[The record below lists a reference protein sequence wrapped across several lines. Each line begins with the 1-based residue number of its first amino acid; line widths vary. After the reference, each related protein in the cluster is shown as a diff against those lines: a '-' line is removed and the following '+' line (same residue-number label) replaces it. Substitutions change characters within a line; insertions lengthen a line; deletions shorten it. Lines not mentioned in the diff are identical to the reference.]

1 MLASAPYRS
10 SCQPLLGIK
19 LAILLPRPIVL
30 LLGGSKFE
38 GAESKTCV
46 EVIGTVHFSIPC
58 NFSCRRHS
66 ALLTRA
72 LALARRHSKGGLRFE
87 KDMFENDHSEGNDQ
101 SSTDVINDDEEDV
114 NLVPR
119 QWRILQEDLHKSK
132 SEKKLHA
139 RIRARENEVQRA
151 EELQLKR
158 EQLEAAGKVL
168 KERIR
173 QKCQGTGSDL
183 VSKKEDTA
191 SLIPTSFLFAP
202 TMREGDGLSEAH
214 ESLERKTFELDR
226 LFSEDEMACLKR
238 GAPDLTKISNE
249 KWPPLQVLA
258 AAGQFFFLDEY
269 LKSELDL
276 NAVDEDGY
284 TPIHRAI
291 LGRKET
297 AVSQLLRAGANPFI
311 LDKDGASF
319 LHYSAQTDSLNLV
332 RLFVKYGV
340 DINHPDQD
348 GWTALHVAVITARDD
363 VVRHLLF
370 NGADKHRENK
380 DGRTPFDL
388 CLAVG
393 KGYRTFAVA
402 KSLKCYSKTGSSFD
416 TEPESQEDST
426 AEEQLRAC

>member
-1 MLASAPYRS
+1 MLASLGNGSIAPYRS

-19 LAILLPRPIVL
+19 L
-30 LLGGSKFE
+30 GSKFE

-46 EVIGTVHFSIPC
+46 EVMGTVHFSIPC

-66 ALLTRA
+66 ATLTCA
-72 LALARRHSKGGLRFE
+72 LALARRNSEGGLRFE
-87 KDMFENDHSEGNDQ
+87 KDMFENDHSEGNHK
-101 SSTDVINDDEEDV
+101 STTDLIDDDEEDV

-132 SEKKLHA
+132 SEKKLYA
-139 RIRARENEVQRA
+139 RIRARENQLKRA

-158 EQLEAAGKVL
+158 EHLEAAGKVL

-173 QKCQGTGSDL
+173 QKSQGTSLDL
-183 VSKKEDTA
+183 VSTKENAA

-202 TMREGDGLSEAH
+202 TMQEADGSSEAH
-214 ESLERKTFELDR
+214 ESLEKKTFEPDR

-249 KWPPLQVLA
+249 KWPPLQVLV
-258 AAGQFFFLDEY
+258 AAGQFFSLDEY
-269 LKSELDL
+269 LKLELDL

-284 TPIHRAI
+284 TSIHRAI

-319 LHYSAQTDSLNLV
+319 LHYSAQTGSLNLV

-340 DINHPDQD
+340 DINHFDQD

-363 VVRHLLF
+363 IVRHLLL
-370 NGADKHRENK
+370 NGADKHQESK

-416 TEPESQEDST
+416 TEQESQEDST
-426 AEEQLRAC
+426 TEEQLRAF